1 MEKTYNQNEI
11 KTSRCIGNHI
21 ERPYS
26 EVVMELKAEGYQVV
40 DDGLF
45 AGYRNTEIQ
54 KDDIKIQLACAPVDM
69 DDFDEK
75 AKSEEEFSL
84 DAVEWYVEDVY
95 ENGEL

>member
-1 MEKTYNQNEI
+1 
-11 KTSRCIGNHI
+11 
-21 ERPYS
+21 
-26 EVVMELKAEGYQVV
+26 MELKAEGYQVV

-84 DAVEWYVEDVY
+84 DAVECMLKMSMKTESYKK
-95 ENGEL
+95 LP

>member
-1 MEKTYNQNEI
+1 
-11 KTSRCIGNHI
+11 
-21 ERPYS
+21 
-26 EVVMELKAEGYQVV
+26 
-40 DDGLF
+40 
-45 AGYRNTEIQ
+45 
-54 KDDIKIQLACAPVDM
+54 M

>member
-1 MEKTYNQNEI
+1 MQDWSQY
-11 KTSRCIGNHI
+11 IG
-21 ERPYS
+21 RPYQ
-26 EVVMELKAEGYQVV
+26 EVLEELKAEGYQVV
-40 DDGLF
+40 DDGFF
-45 AGYRNTEIQ
+45 AGYRNTEMQ